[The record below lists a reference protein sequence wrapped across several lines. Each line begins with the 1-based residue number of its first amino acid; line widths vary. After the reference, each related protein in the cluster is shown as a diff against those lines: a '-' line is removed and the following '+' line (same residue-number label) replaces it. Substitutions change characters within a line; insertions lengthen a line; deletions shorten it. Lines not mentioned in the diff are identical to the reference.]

1 MPVLPC
7 GHLLPASIPAE
18 IISMSRTFS
27 FIATLVVVAAGMY
40 LYMRQAQSTSAAAG
54 VSNPKAAINIT
65 GVRND
70 LLSIAQAERRYYAQE
85 GKYASLDE
93 LISSGSLTV
102 ARQRLPYSYEVDVA
116 GNSFRVVAARSGE
129 DASGAPAELSV
140 DENMQFSQSQ

>member
-1 MPVLPC
+1 M
-7 GHLLPASIPAE
+7 I
-18 IISMSRTFS
+18 RTFS
-27 FIATLVVVAAGMY
+27 YIATLVVLAAGMY
-40 LYMRQAQSTSAAAG
+40 LYMREAQSSSSAAG

-70 LLSIAQAERRYYAQE
+70 LLSIAQAERRYYVLE

-93 LISSGSLTV
+93 LISSNSLSV
-102 ARQRLPYSYEVDVA
+102 ARQRVPYSYEVDVT
-116 GNSFRVVAARSGE
+116 GSSFRVVAARSGD

>member
-1 MPVLPC
+1 M
-7 GHLLPASIPAE
+7 I
-18 IISMSRTFS
+18 RTFS
-27 FIATLVVVAAGMY
+27 YIATLVVLAAGMY
-40 LYMRQAQSTSAAAG
+40 VYMRQAQSSSAAAG

-70 LLSIAQAERRYYAQE
+70 LLSIAQAERRYYVQE

-93 LISSGSLTV
+93 LISSNSISV
-102 ARQRLPYSYEVDVA
+102 ARQRVPYSYEVDVT
-116 GNSFRVVAARSGE
+116 GSGFRVVAARSGD

>member
-1 MPVLPC
+1 M
-7 GHLLPASIPAE
+7 I
-18 IISMSRTFS
+18 RTFS
-27 FIATLVVVAAGMY
+27 FIATLVVLAAGMY
-40 LYMRQAQSTSAAAG
+40 LYMREAQSSSSAAG

-70 LLSIAQAERRYYAQE
+70 LLSIAQAERRYYVLE

-93 LISSGSLTV
+93 LISSNSLSV
-102 ARQRLPYSYEVDVA
+102 ARQRVPYSYEVDVT
-116 GNSFRVVAARSGE
+116 GSSFRVVASRSGD

>member
-1 MPVLPC
+1 M
-7 GHLLPASIPAE
+7 I
-18 IISMSRTFS
+18 RTFS
-27 FIATLVVVAAGMY
+27 YIATLVVLAAGMY
-40 LYMRQAQSTSAAAG
+40 LYMREAQSSSSAAG

-70 LLSIAQAERRYYAQE
+70 LLSIAQAERRYYVLE

-93 LISSGSLTV
+93 LISSNSLSV
-102 ARQRLPYSYEVDVA
+102 ARQRVPYSYEVDVT
-116 GNSFRVVAARSGE
+116 GSSFRVVASRSGD